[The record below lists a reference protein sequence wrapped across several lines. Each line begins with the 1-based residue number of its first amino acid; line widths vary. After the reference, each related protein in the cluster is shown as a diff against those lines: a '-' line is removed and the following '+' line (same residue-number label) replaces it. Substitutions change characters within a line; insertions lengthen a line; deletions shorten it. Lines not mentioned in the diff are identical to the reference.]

1 MKNINGFI
9 FMPLFFAEKL
19 TLTTAFSLPVG
30 LRGILFELATL
41 EFVSPTVF
49 NHKGVM
55 SNGIMLFA
63 PNIFFHMNL

>member
-9 FMPLFFAEKL
+9 FMPQFFAEKL
-19 TLTTAFSLPVG
+19 TLTAAFSLPVG

-49 NHKGVM
+49 NYKGVM
-55 SNGIMLFA
+55 ANGIMLFPA
-63 PNIFFHMNL
+63 NIFFHMNL